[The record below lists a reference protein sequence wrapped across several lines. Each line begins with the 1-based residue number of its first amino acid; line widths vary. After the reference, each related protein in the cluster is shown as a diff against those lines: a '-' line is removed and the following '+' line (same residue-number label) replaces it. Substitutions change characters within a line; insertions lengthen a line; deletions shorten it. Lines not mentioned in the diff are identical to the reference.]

1 MSVRRDRTRVAR
13 GIFRDSWGFEVEVRV
28 GSAHDTR
35 RKVRR
40 FRSTATL
47 REMRAWQDEV
57 RPQLRKAA
65 GRQAVTRETLEHDV
79 RTYLPR
85 VTSMPSF
92 KARRA
97 ELAAW
102 VTLFGDRPTTKLTSG
117 LIATT
122 CEDWAADGVAA
133 STINHRRNALKQLF
147 TALYPDL
154 DNPVVRT
161 RKRREP
167 DLVPREIPPEEVTA
181 IFEAM
186 PDSLTKAQLRLIAT
200 TGMSPIRIARARP
213 RDFDE
218 RDGSIWLEG
227 RRKGKGTPGRRFPL
241 TQAGLAAWHAFAK
254 WNAWGRPIRS
264 STMQIVFKRACREV
278 SDQRVEQG
286 GDPLPPYRPYDLRHT
301 FASQAYRL
309 TGDVQAV
316 AALLDCTVET
326 ALRYARG
333 AVDDRMRAV
342 VTKLDGGKDSA
353 NVAQGAARTRS
364 RVLEQ
369 RERREPRTARRR
381 VTSLSGE

>member
-1 MSVRRDRTRVAR
+1 MSAPGGRTRVAR
-13 GIFRDSWGFEVEVRV
+13 GIYRDLWGFEAQVRV
-28 GSAHDTR
+28 GTGHEIR
-35 RKVRR
+35 RKSRR
-40 FRSTATL
+40 FPSTATI

-65 GRQAVTRETLEHDV
+65 GRAVVARETLAHDV
-79 RTYLPR
+79 RQYLPR
-85 VTSMPSF
+85 VATMPSF

-102 VTLFGDRPTTKLTSG
+102 VKLFGDRPTTKLTPD
-117 LIATT
+117 LIAKT

-147 TALYPDL
+147 TAMYPDIE
-154 DNPVVRT
+154 NPVLHT

-167 DLVPREIPPEEVTA
+167 DLVPREIPAEDVTA
-181 IFEAM
+181 IFDAM
-186 PDSLTKAQLRLIAT
+186 PDSLTKAQLRLMAT
-200 TGMSPIRIARARP
+200 TGVSPIRIARARP
-213 RDFDE
+213 RDLDE

-241 TQAGLAAWHAFAK
+241 TKAGLAAWQAFAK

-264 STMQIVFKRACREV
+264 STLQIVFKRACRAV
-278 SDQRVEQG
+278 SGKREADGR
-286 GDPLPPYRPYDLRHT
+286 DPLPPYRPYDLRHT
-301 FASQAYRL
+301 FAAQAYRL

-342 VTKLDGGKDSA
+342 VAMLEARGIRDKKRGEPPRGTVAVRPNRRVSRTAGKR
-353 NVAQGAARTRS
+353 AARS
-364 RVLEQ
+364 PE
-369 RERREPRTARRR
+369 
-381 VTSLSGE
+381 